1 MSIACSYTR
10 EEADHITN
18 MIELPYLLDFVPLQD
33 EKYTQ
38 LHPFFTNL
46 KEGRLTTTK
55 CKACGEV
62 LWQPRVVC
70 SECSSSDLEWIDLP
84 TTGEVFAFSS
94 MNAGAPLGME
104 KEIPFVV
111 AVIELDGI
119 DLKLFSR
126 INNIDFDQMEFG
138 MKMKLQIINLEDGR
152 VWYRFEPAK

>member
-1 MSIACSYTR
+1 MPK
-10 EEADHITN
+10 

-38 LHPFFTNL
+38 LNPFFKNL
-46 KEGRLTTTK
+46 SEGRLTTTK
-55 CKACGEV
+55 CKQCNEV

-70 SECSSSDLEWIDLP
+70 PNCSSSEMEWIDLP

-104 KEIPFVV
+104 DEIPFVM
-111 AVIELDGI
+111 AVIQLDGI

-126 INNIDFDQMEFG
+126 IEGASYEDMDFD
-138 MKMKLQIINLEDGR
+138 MKMKLKVIHYEDGR
-152 VWYRFEPAK
+152 VWFRFEPASSVDN